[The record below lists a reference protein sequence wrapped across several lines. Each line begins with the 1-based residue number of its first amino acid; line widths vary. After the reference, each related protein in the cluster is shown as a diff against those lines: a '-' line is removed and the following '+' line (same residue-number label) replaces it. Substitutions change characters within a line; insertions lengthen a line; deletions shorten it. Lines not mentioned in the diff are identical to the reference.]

1 MPTETESTSAL
12 GENRQ
17 ISAGL
22 TELNDRL
29 DDLWVKYLDCL
40 DQYQR
45 AQESVQKA
53 LSSGFFSLAQANF
66 KSSAGRRYGQDFYD
80 ERMKASKRVQIVENG
95 DDHVLA
101 ISMNPAV
108 APGDSSEGPEQKTEA
123 IQQPSPPSTPVA
135 DGEDVKAAGKP
146 KEPTNFDEIKD
157 QDSEKSGIAHQPP
170 TRSPLT
176 WFGILTPRELR
187 SAQESFSTAISS
199 PTESAVNA
207 AREMRQLEAEINR
220 TRKAVRKAEKGGTA

>member
-1 MPTETESTSAL
+1 MRTETESTAAL

-17 ISAGL
+17 ISAGVA
-22 TELNDRL
+22 ELNDRL

-80 ERMKASKRVQIVENG
+80 ERMKASKRVQIVDNG

-108 APGDSSEGPEQKTEA
+108 APGDSSEGPNHKTEA
-123 IQQPSPPSTPVA
+123 RQQPSPPSTPVA
-135 DGEDVKAAGKP
+135 DDEDVKAAKKP
-146 KEPTNFDEIKD
+146 KEPTNLDEIKD
-157 QDSEKSGIAHQPP
+157 QDSEIPGVAHQPA

-187 SAQESFSTAISS
+187 SAQKSFSTAISN

-207 AREMRQLEAEINR
+207 TREMRQLEAEINR

>member
-1 MPTETESTSAL
+1 MPTETESSSVR

-22 TELNDRL
+22 AELNDRL

-80 ERMKASKRVQIVENG
+80 ERMKAFKRVQIMENG
-95 DDHVLA
+95 DDSVLT
-101 ISMNPAV
+101 IRVNPAV
-108 APGDSSEGPEQKTEA
+108 APDYSSEGPKQKTEA
-123 IQQPSPPSTPVA
+123 SQQPSPPTTPVA
-135 DGEDVKAAGKP
+135 DDEDVKAAEKP
-146 KEPTNFDEIKD
+146 KELTTLDDKKD
-157 QDSEKSGIAHQPP
+157 QDSETSGVAHQPA

-187 SAQESFSTAISS
+187 SAQQSFSTAISS

-207 AREMRQLEAEINR
+207 TREMRQLEAEINR

>member
-1 MPTETESTSAL
+1 MPTETESTPAL

-22 TELNDRL
+22 AELNDRL

-53 LSSGFFSLAQANF
+53 LSFGFFSLAQANF

-80 ERMKASKRVQIVENG
+80 ERMKASKRVQIMETGG
-95 DDHVLA
+95 DSVLA
-101 ISMNPAV
+101 ISMKSAV
-108 APGDSSEGPEQKTEA
+108 APSDSSEGPKQKTEA
-123 IQQPSPPSTPVA
+123 SQQPSPPSTPVA
-135 DGEDVKAAGKP
+135 DDEDVKAAEKF
-146 KEPTNFDEIKD
+146 KEPTTLDDKKD
-157 QDSEKSGIAHQPP
+157 QDSETSGVAHQPA

-187 SAQESFSTAISS
+187 SAQQSFSTAISS

-207 AREMRQLEAEINR
+207 TREMRQLEAEINR

>member
-1 MPTETESTSAL
+1 MEKESVPGQDKQNFTSLAK
-12 GENRQ
+12 
-17 ISAGL
+17 
-22 TELNDRL
+22 LNDRL
-29 DDLWVKYLDCL
+29 DDLWIKYLDCL
-40 DQYQR
+40 DRYQR

-80 ERMKASKRVQIVENG
+80 ERMKASKRVQILGNDG
-95 DDHVLA
+95 DRVLN
-101 ISMNPAV
+101 ISM
-108 APGDSSEGPEQKTEA
+108 APTVTPSDSTEGPKHKPEA
-123 IQQPSPPSTPVA
+123 GQQPSPPRTPTPE
-135 DGEDVKAAGKP
+135 DEDVKAADKSEQSATLDDRKG
-146 KEPTNFDEIKD
+146 
-157 QDSEKSGIAHQPP
+157 QDSEKSGQTHQSGA
-170 TRSPLT
+170 RSPLT

-187 SAQESFSTAISS
+187 SAQQSFSSAIST

>member
-1 MPTETESTSAL
+1 MPTETESTPTL

-17 ISAGL
+17 LTAGL
-22 TELNDRL
+22 AEVNDRL

-95 DDHVLA
+95 NDRVLA

-108 APGDSSEGPEQKTEA
+108 APGESSEGPKQKTEA
-123 IQQPSPPSTPVA
+123 SQQPSPPSTPVA
-135 DGEDVKAAGKP
+135 DDEDAKTAEKP
-146 KEPTNFDEIKD
+146 KEPTTLDDKKD
-157 QDSEKSGIAHQPP
+157 QDSEASGVAHQPA

-187 SAQESFSTAISS
+187 SAQQSFSTAISS

-207 AREMRQLEAEINR
+207 TREMRQLEAEINR
-220 TRKAVRKAEKGGTA
+220 TRKAVRKAEKGGPA

>member
-1 MPTETESTSAL
+1 MPTETESTPAL
-12 GENRQ
+12 GDSRQ
-17 ISAGL
+17 ISTGL
-22 TELNDRL
+22 AELNDRL

-45 AQESVQKA
+45 AQESVQRA

-80 ERMKASKRVQIVENG
+80 ERMKASKRVQIVGDG
-95 DDHVLA
+95 DDRILV

-108 APGDSSEGPEQKTEA
+108 APGDSSEGANHKTEA
-123 IQQPSPPSTPVA
+123 TQQPSPPSTPVA
-135 DGEDVKAAGKP
+135 DDKDAKTAEKP
-146 KEPTNFDEIKD
+146 KEPTSLDEIKD
-157 QDSEKSGIAHQPP
+157 QDSETSGVARQPA

-187 SAQESFSTAISS
+187 SAQQSFSTATSS

-207 AREMRQLEAEINR
+207 TREMRQLETEINR

>member
-1 MPTETESTSAL
+1 MPTETESASAL

-80 ERMKASKRVQIVENG
+80 ERMKASKRVQIVDNG

-101 ISMNPAV
+101 ISMNHAV
-108 APGDSSEGPEQKTEA
+108 APGHSSKGPNHKTEA
-123 IQQPSPPSTPVA
+123 SQQPSPPSTPVA
-135 DGEDVKAAGKP
+135 DDEDVKAAEKP
-146 KEPTNFDEIKD
+146 KEPTNLGDKKD
-157 QDSEKSGIAHQPP
+157 QDSETSGVAHQPA

-187 SAQESFSTAISS
+187 SAQQSFSTAISS

-220 TRKAVRKAEKGGTA
+220 TRKAVRKTEKGGTA

>member
-1 MPTETESTSAL
+1 MEKEAVL
-12 GENRQ
+12 GQDKHNTA
-17 ISAGL
+17 SLA
-22 TELNDRL
+22 ELNDRL
-29 DDLWVKYLDCL
+29 DDLWIKYLDCL
-40 DQYQR
+40 DRYQR

-80 ERMKASKRVQIVENG
+80 ERMKASKRVQILET
-95 DDHVLA
+95 DDDRVLT
-101 ISMNPAV
+101 ISTNPAI
-108 APGDSSEGPEQKTEA
+108 APGDSSEGPKHKPEA
-123 IQQPSPPSTPVA
+123 SQQPSPPSTPTPE
-135 DGEDVKAAGKP
+135 DEDVKAADKS
-146 KEPTNFDEIKD
+146 EQSTTLDDRKD
-157 QDSEKSGIAHQPP
+157 QNSEKSGQTHQSGA
-170 TRSPLT
+170 RSPLT

-187 SAQESFSTAISS
+187 SAQQSFSSAISA

>member
-1 MPTETESTSAL
+1 MSTETESTHAL
-12 GENRQ
+12 GEDRQ

-22 TELNDRL
+22 AELNDRL

-80 ERMKASKRVQIVENG
+80 ERMKASKRVQIMENG
-95 DDHVLA
+95 DGSVLA

-108 APGDSSEGPEQKTEA
+108 AKGDSSERPKQKTEA
-123 IQQPSPPSTPVA
+123 SQQPSPPSTPVA
-135 DGEDVKAAGKP
+135 DDEDVKAAEKS
-146 KEPTNFDEIKD
+146 KEPTTLDDRKD
-157 QDSEKSGIAHQPP
+157 QDSETSGVAHQPA
-170 TRSPLT
+170 TRNPLT

-187 SAQESFSTAISS
+187 SAQQYFSTAITS

-220 TRKAVRKAEKGGTA
+220 TRKAVRKAEKAGTA

>member
-1 MPTETESTSAL
+1 MSLGTDNAAAPGQDEQNSTSLA
-12 GENRQ
+12 
-17 ISAGL
+17 
-22 TELNDRL
+22 ELNDRL
-29 DDLWVKYLDCL
+29 DDLWIKYLDCL
-40 DQYQR
+40 DRYQR

-80 ERMKASKRVQIVENG
+80 ERMKASKRVQVLEKH
-95 DDHVLA
+95 DDRVLT
-101 ISMNPAV
+101 ISMNPVV
-108 APGDSSEGPEQKTEA
+108 APGDSPDGPKQKPEA
-123 IQQPSPPSTPVA
+123 SQQPSPPSTPA
-135 DGEDVKAAGKP
+135 PEDEDVKAADKSKGSTP
-146 KEPTNFDEIKD
+146 LDDRKD
-157 QDSEKSGIAHQPP
+157 RNSKRSGDTQPSA

-187 SAQESFSTAISS
+187 SAQQSFSTAIST

-207 AREMRQLEAEINR
+207 TREMRQLEAEINR

>member
-1 MPTETESTSAL
+1 MQAETESTPAL

-22 TELNDRL
+22 AELNDRL
-29 DDLWVKYLDCL
+29 DDLWVKYLNCL
-40 DQYQR
+40 DKYQR

-80 ERMKASKRVQIVENG
+80 ERMKASKRVHIVGNG
-95 DDHVLA
+95 DDRALA
-101 ISMNPAV
+101 ISMNSTV
-108 APGDSSEGPEQKTEA
+108 APGDSSEGSKQKTEA
-123 IQQPSPPSTPVA
+123 SQQPSPPNTPA
-135 DGEDVKAAGKP
+135 PEDGDVKAVQRP
-146 KEPTNFDEIKD
+146 KEFTTLDDKQD
-157 QDSEKSGIAHQPP
+157 QDSETSGVAHQPAP
-170 TRSPLT
+170 RSPLT

-187 SAQESFSTAISS
+187 SAQQSFSTAISS
-199 PTESAVNA
+199 PTESAVNS